1 VQLGARQKG
10 LWLRGAWPLKV
21 SCNLAVRRM
30 CAISLPSCQADTH
43 CEKTETVTQWRE
55 HPAFRRF
62 QPVSGL
68 AAFDLDTFL
77 AMAQRS
83 RKWQCPTSG
92 FNGTVHDVQVDA
104 FMDRILAQL
113 KVRRQGLGSG
123 SGSELGKTRSWSLH
137 WSSAC

>member
-1 VQLGARQKG
+1 LY
-10 LWLRGAWPLKV
+10 
-21 SCNLAVRRM
+21 
-30 CAISLPSCQADTH
+30 
-43 CEKTETVTQWRE
+43 
-55 HPAFRRF
+55 RF

-104 FMDRILAQL
+104 FTDRILAQL
-113 KVRRQGLGSG
+113 KVRRLRETCANCCADKSKCGV
-123 SGSELGKTRSWSLH
+123 
-137 WSSAC
+137 